1 MKYCA
6 KMLALLV
13 LVALSVVSFS
23 EGVQAASQKDV
34 ADLKRALKTFFP
46 YENIGVETVSG
57 SIALTGGV
65 TDAEISH
72 RAMQVAKEFAKRGG
86 EKSSVLN
93 LMQVKTGQQVML
105 RVRVGEIRRTALK
118 KIGVGLEGVKS
129 TGNLLFPFATGGAA
143 PLGTPG
149 SALGAFGTAGVVLDT
164 NSFDLSA
171 TLDMLE
177 QNGLFKVLAEPNLV
191 AISGEKAEFLA
202 GGQFPVPI
210 VQQERTISVDY
221 KTFGVEVEFTPMV
234 LSQNRVRLTVE
245 PEVSELSN
253 EAAISFAGYNV
264 PSITSRRAKTTV
276 ELAPGESFMIAGLM
290 KDDMRSSISQI
301 PGLSEIPVLS
311 ALFRSTAFQRNET
324 ELVIAVTPYLVDP
337 VASNDI
343 RLPTDD
349 FRAPS
354 TMEMMFYGALSRV
367 SGGDP
372 RQSQGPAL
380 EGPVGY
386 MVD

>member
-6 KMLALLV
+6 KMLALMV

-23 EGVQAASQKDV
+23 EGVQAASQQDV

-46 YENIGVETVSG
+46 YENIGVESVSG

-65 TDAEISH
+65 TDAEIAH

-118 KIGVGLEGVKS
+118 KIGVSLQGVKAS
-129 TGNLLFPFATGGAA
+129 GNLLFPFATGSGIGA
-143 PLGTPG
+143 PGTVG
-149 SALGAFGTAGVVLDT
+149 GAFGSAGVNLNT

-234 LSQNRVRLTVE
+234 LSQNRVRLMVE
-245 PEVSELSN
+245 PEVSELSD
-253 EAAISFAGYNV
+253 EAAIKFAGYSV

-290 KDDMRSSISQI
+290 KDDMRSTISQI
-301 PGLSEIPVLS
+301 PGLSEIPILS
-311 ALFRSTAFQRNET
+311 ALFRSTAYQRNET

-349 FRAPS
+349 FRTPS
-354 TMEMMFYGALSRV
+354 TMEMMFYGALSSV
-367 SGGDP
+367 SGSDP
-372 RQSQGPAL
+372 KQSQGPAL